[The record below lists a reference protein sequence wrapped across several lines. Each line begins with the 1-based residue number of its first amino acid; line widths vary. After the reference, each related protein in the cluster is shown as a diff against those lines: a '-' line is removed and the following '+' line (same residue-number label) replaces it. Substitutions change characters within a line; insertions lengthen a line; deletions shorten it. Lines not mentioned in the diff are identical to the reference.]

1 MAALAP
7 VLRQRFFDSNGDPL
21 SGGKLY
27 AYAAGTTTFQDTY
40 QDQAGSALNANPI
53 ILDADGEADV
63 WISEAGYK
71 FRLDDSNDVPQ
82 WTVDNVYS
90 SAYAQATS
98 ADLIDNLSI
107 ACSVAANQLTISLK
121 DAAGADPSVASSV
134 KVGIRSA
141 TLLNGVITKLVISAP
156 LTLTIS
162 SGSTLGHTSA
172 QESPIFVGILNN
184 SGVGELCA
192 CTVGFDEKVLI
203 TTVAEGGAGTA
214 DNPSVIYS
222 NTARSNVPVRNIG
235 RLSSTQTTA
244 GTWAAVPTNIA
255 VGDQGKLLSMPFPLP
270 TFGGSNLNYPSNQ
283 VVKTGLYAGSYAWA
297 QANFGEYG
305 AFSSTIAVD
314 PVYGYCSVTA
324 PSGAVTLTLPTAVGR
339 NGKTIV
345 FKKTDSQVAN
355 VITIDG
361 FSTET
366 IDGALTTT
374 LNTQYECL
382 TIYSDGANWQIIE
395 RKTKTPWASYTPTF
409 AGLGT
414 VTITDAFWRRDGAN
428 IFIRGR
434 IALGTTTAAT
444 ATMTLPNSWTTTGFT
459 ASQSYIG
466 AFTNTTGPFNATV
479 MSIITANAVN
489 TLGFGVEAG
498 GLLVAAIGTSV
509 GASGNVCS
517 FYTSAIP
524 ITGWND

>member
-7 VLRQRFFDSNGDPL
+7 VLKQRFFDSNGEPL
-21 SGGKLY
+21 VGGKLY
-27 AYAAGTTTFQDTY
+27 AYAAGTTTLQDTY
-40 QDQAGSALNANPI
+40 QDQAGVSVNANPI
-53 ILDADGEADV
+53 ILDANGEADV

-71 FRLDDSNDVPQ
+71 FALFDSSDVPQ

-90 SAYAQATS
+90 SLYAQNSS

-121 DAAGADPSVASSV
+121 DASGAAPSIASSV

-141 TLLNGVITKLVISAP
+141 TLLSGVITKLVISAP

-172 QESPIFVGILNN
+172 QESPIYVGILNN
-184 SGVGELCA
+184 AGTAELCV
-192 CTVGFDEKVLI
+192 CTVGFDEKNLI

-214 DNPSVIYS
+214 DNPSIIYS
-222 NTARSNVPVRNIG
+222 TTTRSNVAVRNICK
-235 RLSSTQTTA
+235 LSSTQTTA

-255 VGDQGKLLSMPFPLP
+255 VGDQGKLLNMPFPLP
-270 TFGGSNLNYPSNQ
+270 TFGGSNFNYPSNQ
-283 VVKTGLYAGSYAWA
+283 VVKTGIYAGRYDWG

-305 AFSSTIAVD
+305 ALSSTIAVD
-314 PVYGYCSVTA
+314 PVYGYCACSA
-324 PSGAVTLTLPTAVGR
+324 PSGAVTLTLPTAVGKL
-339 NGKTIV
+339 GKTIV
-345 FKKTDSQVAN
+345 FKKIDSQVSN

-361 FSTET
+361 NSTET
-366 IDGALTTT
+366 IDGSLTTT

-382 TIYSDGANWQIIE
+382 TIFSDGANWLILE
-395 RKTKTPWASYTPTF
+395 RKTKTPWASWTPTF
-409 AGLGT
+409 AALGT

-434 IALGTTTAAT
+434 IVLGTTTGST
-444 ATMTLPNSWTTTGFT
+444 ASLTLPNSWTTTGFT
-459 ASQSYIG
+459 AAQSIIG
-466 AFTNTTGPFNATV
+466 QFTNTTGPFNATV
-479 MSIITANAVN
+479 MSLITANAVN
-489 TLGFGVEAG
+489 TINIGLEGG
-498 GLLVAAIGTSV
+498 GLLVAAVGTSV

-517 FYTSAIP
+517 FYSNGIP
-524 ITGWND
+524 VTGWND